1 MKEIAD
7 LVAEHPFVDGLDDK
21 IIATISGCGRNVSFR
36 PDQTIFRE
44 GEAADE
50 FYLLRSG
57 VVALEMFAPG
67 QGAFTFTTLRQGQ
80 LLGVS
85 WLVPP
90 YRWVFDARAVELTR
104 AIAFDAKCLRDK
116 CDADPVMGYALMKR
130 FITPLSE
137 RLHAARIQGA
147 DLFEAASKRR
157 SAPST
162 GSQATST
169 T

>member
-1 MKEIAD
+1 MKDIAD
-7 LVAEHPFVDGLDDK
+7 MVAEHPFVDGLDDNM
-21 IIATISGCGRNVSFR
+21 IATISGCGRNVSFR
-36 PDQTIFRE
+36 PGQTVFRE
-44 GEAADE
+44 GEPADA

-67 QGAFTFTTLRQGQ
+67 QGAFTFATLRQGQ

-116 CDADPVMGYALMKR
+116 CDADPAMGYALMKR

-137 RLHAARIQGA
+137 RLHAARIQAA
-147 DLFEAASKRR
+147 DLFEAAGKRR
-157 SAPST
+157 VAANTDSQAPS
-162 GSQATST
+162 AT
-169 T
+169 